1 MSSFDYDGAG
11 SRDENVQISGRVKWF
26 DSSKGYGF
34 IVPDDPSK
42 TGMKDV
48 LLHVTSLR
56 DSGRETASEG
66 ATIVCEVAK
75 RPKGFQVM
83 SIVQLDE
90 STAAPIGDARPQR
103 DGFGARRERVDGGFG
118 RERGGGFGARG
129 GGDRD
134 RASSSFGGGDRGATR
149 SGFGGGG
156 FGSSGGFGRSAGAD
170 GRMVDG
176 RVGEG
181 RGVNGG
187 DRGGFGARP
196 QVRSAPPAGP
206 LERVKVK
213 WFNRTKG
220 YGFVTR
226 DGAPGDIF
234 IHIETLRRSGL
245 EDLQPGEDIMVRF
258 SDGPKGLVV
267 AEIDASGR

>member
-1 MSSFDYDGAG
+1 MSGYDYDGAG
-11 SRDENVQISGRVKWF
+11 APDDNVQISGRVKWF
-26 DSSKGYGF
+26 DPGKGYGF

-56 DSGRETASEG
+56 DSGRESAAEG
-66 ATIVCEVAK
+66 ATIVCEVAR

-83 SIVQLDE
+83 SIVNLDE
-90 STAAPIGDARPQR
+90 STAAPMGEARPR
-103 DGFGARRERVDGGFG
+103 DGFGARRGPDGVGGFG
-118 RERGGGFGARG
+118 GRADGRADGGGFRGERGGF
-129 GGDRD
+129 GDR
-134 RASSSFGGGDRGATR
+134 
-149 SGFGGGG
+149 
-156 FGSSGGFGRSAGAD
+156 SGGFGRPDGGGFGRADGARGFGRGAD
-170 GRMVDG
+170 GGGSFG
-176 RVGEG
+176 R
-181 RGVNGG
+181 GG

-196 QVRSAPPAGP
+196 QRQSAPSGP

-226 DGAPGDIF
+226 DGSPGDIF
-234 IHIETLRRSGL
+234 VHIETLRRSGL

-267 AEIDASGR
+267 AEIDSSR